1 MKQLFDSADWLPTLA
16 GALHFIQLPSMVLA
30 RRILGW
36 DREFARLSPINRG
49 IVAAIGGGILV
60 CVVGLGLLVA
70 SSHGRLLD
78 SPVGVG
84 LCVFLSVFWAYRGAV
99 QLFVY
104 GSIWPA
110 DSRAVH
116 HALSV
121 LFVVLTVAYA
131 GAALLGGAAT

>member
-1 MKQLFDSADWLPTLA
+1 MKQLLDNADWLPTLA
-16 GALHFIQLPSMVLA
+16 GALHFIQLPSMLLA

-36 DREFARLSPINRG
+36 DRDFARLSPIKRG
-49 IVAAIGGGILV
+49 IVLTIGGGILL
-60 CVVGLGLLVA
+60 CVLGLGLLVA
-70 SSHGRLLD
+70 SSHGRLLQ

-110 DSRAVH
+110 SSRVAH

-121 LFVVLTVAYA
+121 LFIVLTLAYA
-131 GAALLGGAAT
+131 AAALLGGTVA